1 MLCDFKIP
9 LHNNTLYF
17 TCYYTKC
24 MLKCITYK
32 ANLTAYIYWGG
43 FVKRY
48 YVFIFLFSTVIIAL
62 CCWLIYYTSENSV
75 ITSASVKE
83 KKELTVIIDAGHGGY
98 DGGAVGAD
106 GTYEKQLNLEIAKKL
121 EEILKSYGISTVMT
135 RTDDNSIHSENAV
148 TIREQKVSDI
158 RNRMK
163 IMDSTEN
170 CIFVSIHQNSFT
182 QSKYSGTQVF
192 YSPNTTSSYI
202 LAEEI
207 QSSVKNII
215 QPENDRQIKKCGSS
229 VYLLYN
235 AKKTA
240 VLVEC
245 GFMTNTDELN
255 LLKNE
260 EYQLKMAFS
269 IANGIVN
276 YINKGS

>member
-1 MLCDFKIP
+1 MI
-9 LHNNTLYF
+9 
-17 TCYYTKC
+17 
-24 MLKCITYK
+24 KCITYK
-32 ANLTAYIYWGG
+32 AKLTAYIYWGG

-48 YVFIFLFSTVIIAL
+48 YFFILVFSLIIISVCCYFIYITADNTVL
-62 CCWLIYYTSENSV
+62 
-75 ITSASVKE
+75 TSADADYTDKV
-83 KKELTVIIDAGHGGY
+83 TVIIDAGHGGY

-106 GTYEKQLNLEIAKKL
+106 GTFEKQLNLEIAQKL
-121 EEILKSYGISTVMT
+121 DDILKCYGIATLMT
-135 RTDDNSIHSENAV
+135 RTDDNSIHSKNAV

-192 YSPNTTSSYI
+192 YSPNTTSSYD
-202 LAEEI
+202 LAQEI
-207 QSSVKNII
+207 QTSVKNII
-215 QPENDRQIKKCGSS
+215 QPDNERQIKKSTSS

-245 GFMTNTDELN
+245 GFMTNPNELN
-255 LLKNE
+255 MLKNE

-269 IANGIVN
+269 IADGIIN
-276 YINKGS
+276 YLNKGS